1 MAEVNPGQ
9 ASLEK
14 KKKNKK
20 VNKMTLEEIEKK
32 LQDVQQTQGGLN
44 SLYARHLLRRK
55 EILLASKAKKEKA

>member
-9 ASLEK
+9 TPTEK

-20 VNKMTLEEIEKK
+20 VNEMTLEEIESK
-32 LQDVQQTQGGLN
+32 LQEVQQTQGGLT

-55 EILLASKAKKEKA
+55 EILLASKAKKQKA